1 MHSADSAQER
11 WIMAVRKLNLKS
23 RECFSELSLH
33 EKNSYLQEI
42 AAEIIAARNEQAVVL
57 DKDALARLRRYYSR
71 RSMADL
77 KLDEVQGP
85 MRPLLVRIAD
95 GIRSDEVKKIIE
107 HELPVLP
114 RRQNLK
120 RVAPQNDAQLMF
132 FVPAVQDAPIKD
144 DFNLMDIAPFSL
156 AKSGGSG
163 VIRYELKDSIITI
176 EGGAE
181 VGLAT
186 AYDYDIVIN
195 MISHLAEATRRYRIA
210 DSKGLRPS
218 IPSNVYRPSASEI
231 LKFCRRELGGKQYE
245 DLERALAR
253 LQATHIRI
261 TNLKTSNGRER
272 RATESF
278 NLIGRW
284 KVVSRTNQDRI
295 DQIEIEIP
303 AWLYEGVVRPDG
315 KPTILTLNPDYFLLS
330 RPIARFIY
338 RLARKAAG
346 ETTACYS
353 LTELRKRCAAKVPM
367 RKFRKTIEDI
377 VEVAKTTPLPDYDLF
392 LEDRGHDIMLHMSR
406 RNKSDSL
413 EMSLPTYT

>member
-1 MHSADSAQER
+1 
-11 WIMAVRKLNLKS
+11 MASKKLNLKS
-23 RECFSELSLH
+23 REAFAELSLH
-33 EKNSYLQEI
+33 DKNAYLQEV
-42 AAEIIAARNEQAVVL
+42 AAEIMAARGEEPVEL

-77 KLDEVQGP
+77 RLNEFGGP
-85 MRPLLVRIAD
+85 LRASFERIAD
-95 GIRSDEVKKIIE
+95 SIRSDEVIVVMK
-107 HELPVLP
+107 HELPAT
-114 RRQNLK
+114 RRK
-120 RVAPQNDAQLMF
+120 PSISRPAPADDAQLMF
-132 FVPAVQDAPIKD
+132 FVPSVHDAPIKD

-156 AKSGGSG
+156 AKSGGTG

-195 MISHLAEATRRYRIA
+195 MISHLAEATRRYRA
-210 DSKGLRPS
+210 EEAKGLKPS
-218 IPSNVYRPSASEI
+218 LPPYVYRPAAAEI

-253 LQATHIRI
+253 LQATRIRI
-261 TNLKTSNGRER
+261 TNLKGDSDARDR

-278 NLIGRW
+278 PLIGRY

-295 DQIEIEIP
+295 DQVEIEIP
-303 AWLYEGVVRPDG
+303 GWVYEGVVRPDG

-330 RPIARFIY
+330 RPITRFIY

-346 ETTACYS
+346 DTTAFYS
-353 LTELRKRCAAKVPM
+353 LRELRKRCAAKVPM
-367 RKFRKTIEDI
+367 RKFKKTIEEI
-377 VEVAKTTPLPDYDLF
+377 VDLTQTKPLPDYDLR
-392 LEDRGHDIMLHMSR
+392 LEDRGHDIILHMTKR
-406 RNKSDSL
+406 PP
-413 EMSLPTYT
+413 EGCH

>member
-1 MHSADSAQER
+1 
-11 WIMAVRKLNLKS
+11 MASKKLNLKS
-23 RECFSELSLH
+23 REAFAELSLH
-33 EKNSYLQEI
+33 HKNAYLQEVAGLI
-42 AAEIIAARNEQAVVL
+42 MAVRGEDPVEL

-77 KLDEVQGP
+77 RLNEVGGP
-85 MRPLLVRIAD
+85 LRRTFESLAD
-95 GIRSDEVKKIIE
+95 GIRSDEVVTLLK
-107 HELPVLP
+107 HELPAP
-114 RRQNLK
+114 RRSAAFS
-120 RVAPQNDAQLMF
+120 RPAPIDDAQLMF
-132 FVPAVQDAPIKD
+132 FVPSVHDAPLKD
-144 DFNLMDIAPFSL
+144 DFNLMDIAPFALS
-156 AKSGGSG
+156 KSGGAG

-195 MISHLAEATRRYRIA
+195 MISHLAEATRRFRIDEA
-210 DSKGLRPS
+210 KGLKPS
-218 IPSNVYRPSASEI
+218 IPPQVYRPAAAEI

-253 LQATHIRI
+253 LQATNIRI
-261 TNLKTSNGRER
+261 TNLKGDRKGRDR

-278 NLIGRW
+278 PLIGRY

-295 DQIEIEIP
+295 GQVEIEIP
-303 AWLYEGVVRPDG
+303 GWVYEGVVRPDG

-346 ETTACYS
+346 DTTAFYS
-353 LTELRKRCAAKVPM
+353 LKELHKRSGAKGPM
-367 RKFRKTIEDI
+367 RKFRQTIEEI
-377 VEVAKTTPLPDYDLF
+377 VETAKTTPLPDYDLN
-392 LEDRGHDIMLHMSR
+392 LEDRGHDLVLHMR
-406 RNKSDSL
+406 KRNKSL
-413 EMSLPTYT
+413 PGEMDLAAIA

>member
-1 MHSADSAQER
+1 
-11 WIMAVRKLNLKS
+11 MASKKLNLKS
-23 RECFSELSLH
+23 REAFAELSLH
-33 EKNSYLQEI
+33 DKNAYLQEV
-42 AAEIIAARNEQAVVL
+42 AAEIMAARGEEPVEL

-77 KLDEVQGP
+77 RLNEFGGP
-85 MRPLLVRIAD
+85 LRASFERIAD
-95 GIRSDEVKKIIE
+95 SIRSDEVVVVMK
-107 HELPVLP
+107 HELPAT
-114 RRQNLK
+114 RRK
-120 RVAPQNDAQLMF
+120 PSISRPAPADDAQLMF
-132 FVPAVQDAPIKD
+132 FVPSVHDAPIKD

-156 AKSGGSG
+156 AKSGGTG

-195 MISHLAEATRRYRIA
+195 MISHLAEATRRYRA
-210 DSKGLRPS
+210 EEAKGLKPS
-218 IPSNVYRPSASEI
+218 LPPYVYRPAAAEI

-253 LQATHIRI
+253 LQATRIRI
-261 TNLKTSNGRER
+261 TNLKGDSDARDR

-278 NLIGRW
+278 PLIGRY

-295 DQIEIEIP
+295 DQVEIEIP
-303 AWLYEGVVRPDG
+303 GWVYEGVVRPDG

-330 RPIARFIY
+330 RPITRFIY

-346 ETTACYS
+346 DTTAFYS
-353 LTELRKRCAAKVPM
+353 LRELRKRCAAKVPM
-367 RKFRKTIEDI
+367 RKFKKTIEEI
-377 VEVAKTTPLPDYDLF
+377 VDLTQTKPLPDYDLR
-392 LEDRGHDIMLHMSR
+392 LEDRGHDVILHMTKRHRKVAS
-406 RNKSDSL
+406 
-413 EMSLPTYT
+413 EMDLRAIA